1 MAKHNMYDEEPHMER
16 DEHGKMGVKKKEK
29 SHPEGKGKHETKAD
43 NLEVHEGHEMH
54 ARHSMDRH
62 MMHAKHEHEHMTHK
76 GGGKE
81 EMHTRHEHEHK
92 EMHTRH
98 EKEHGATEGSK
109 DVGEPIA
116 KIEKGAKS

>member
-1 MAKHNMYDEEPHMER
+1 MAKHNLYDETPEMKR
-16 DEHGKMGVKKKEK
+16 DGEGKMGVKKKEK
-29 SHPEGKGKHETKAD
+29 EHKEGKEHKSDASAD
-43 NLEVHEGHEMH
+43 LEVHGEMH

-76 GGGKE
+76 GGSKE

-98 EKEHGATEGSK
+98 EKEAGATEGSK

-116 KIEKGAKS
+116 KIEKGAK